1 MNEMNRYKMVIVA
14 TVERAIEDY
23 LANNK
28 KAKKKYVITRE
39 ELVSFLHRIY
49 SDEDKINA
57 IMKRVDY
64 LYKNGVTKLGGE
76 TDEY

>member
-14 TVERAIEDY
+14 AVERAIDDY

-28 KAKKKYVITRE
+28 DAIKKYVITRD
-39 ELVSFLHRIY
+39 ELVAFLHNIY
-49 SDEDKINA
+49 SDEDRINL

-64 LYKNGVTKLGGE
+64 LYKSGATKLGG
-76 TDEY
+76 DDNDY